1 MCCKLKEVGASLSL
15 VSLLSMVKDMHILHE
30 DLGMI
35 SVAIEVGH
43 SIIPY
48 SLDPTMAGDTA
59 LRVCHFDISAVEL
72 SALWLQMRVF
82 PFKPIDLRL
91 LKELKN
97 KKL

>member
-1 MCCKLKEVGASLSL
+1 MERSL
-15 VSLLSMVKDMHILHE
+15 VTDAQPYNEIYRFTKKST
-30 DLGMI
+30 

-43 SIIPY
+43 SITPY
-48 SLDPTMAGDTA
+48 SLDPTMAGDAA
-59 LRVCHFDISAVEL
+59 LRVCHFGISAVEL

-82 PFKPIDLRL
+82 PFKPIGLRL